1 MHHITSSVYL
11 RFIFASEITNKT
23 TIMDTKKKTSMM
35 LSIGKAASYFMKH
48 YDEINKNSNPFDH
61 INPYYNPFIR

>member
-1 MHHITSSVYL
+1 MHHITSPVYL

-23 TIMDTKKKTSMM
+23 TIMDIKKKTSMM

-48 YDEINKNSNPFDH
+48 YDEINKNSNSFDH